1 MDRGASQFVDA
12 QWVAQCAHRL
22 RRRWPHADVASL
34 EETAIE
40 LWQID
45 WLREMAAEDAAEL
58 WLHPLEGL

>member
-1 MDRGASQFVDA
+1 MNVQYRA
-12 QWVAQCAHRL
+12 
-22 RRRWPHADVASL
+22 
-34 EETAIE
+34 